1 MIGEKLGSYVLMDEL
16 GAGSMGTVYRAMHPR
31 TGSTVALKLIRSK
44 ILYDA
49 ARRERFLQQ
58 VLAASEVHHPA
69 FCPILEIGDEN
80 DDFFVVM
87 PLLEG
92 RRLSQMTKGKPLPLH
107 RSLQIAIEVGEAL
120 KAAHEAG
127 AVHRGL
133 KPANIW
139 ILDDGSVRIT
149 DLCLAR
155 FTEFEQSAPTRLG
168 RVSDDFAQTLIP
180 LTTLSYMS
188 PEQVRG
194 SGLDHRSDIFS
205 LGVVLYEMLTGR
217 HPFSARNSLL
227 RLTAIV
233 ERQPPPA
240 ADLRPSLPV
249 EVDTILR
256 RALAKDPSDRYASMP
271 EMLGEMRRASRNA
284 SVLDAGEISSP
295 TPGLVWKMKEVLRSL
310 IRRISRSSRT
320 PR

>member
-1 MIGEKLGSYVLMDEL
+1 MIGEKLGSYVLLDEL
-16 GAGSMGTVYRAMHPR
+16 GTGSMGTVYHAMHPR
-31 TGSTVALKLIRSK
+31 TGATVALKLIPSK

-49 ARRERFLQQ
+49 ARRERFLQE

-92 RRLSQMTKGKPLPLH
+92 RRLNQVMKGKPLPVH
-107 RSLQIAIEVGEAL
+107 CSFQIAMAVGEAL
-120 KAAHEAG
+120 MAAHEAG

-139 ILDDGSVRIT
+139 VLDDGSVRIT

-155 FTEFEQSAPTRLG
+155 FTEYEQAAPARPG
-168 RVSDDFAQTLIP
+168 RDSDDFAQTLIP

-205 LGVVLYEMLTGR
+205 LGVVLYEMITGR

-240 ADLRPSLPV
+240 TDLRPGLPV
-249 EVDTILR
+249 EVDAILR
-256 RALAKDPSDRYASMP
+256 RALAKDPSDRYGSMR
-271 EMLGEMRRASRNA
+271 EMLAEMRRVCRNA
-284 SVLDAGEISSP
+284 SEQHTGAMPSP
-295 TPGLVWKMKEVLRSL
+295 APGMVRKMMDVLRSL
-310 IRRISRSSRT
+310 FARMASPSQT
-320 PR
+320 PH